1 MSKLISKAAYARH
14 RGVGKSAVSNWIAR
28 DQIVL
33 KDGKV
38 DVAASDAK
46 LGAMVDPA
54 SGRDP
59 VPRPATNKTSSA
71 KAKSTAGVADS
82 AQAQLAEERL
92 GEIRERR
99 IGQAMKNAQAAG
111 ELVELGEYQSRL
123 ARFISGFCDR
133 LSSEL
138 RGKSEALAK
147 LTDKREVRAMLDEAI
162 HTARTDFAA
171 RIESEVSEGVSEA
184 RDE

>member
-1 MSKLISKAAYARH
+1 
-14 RGVGKSAVSNWIAR
+14 
-28 DQIVL
+28 
-33 KDGKV
+33 
-38 DVAASDAK
+38 
-46 LGAMVDPA
+46 
-54 SGRDP
+54 
-59 VPRPATNKTSSA
+59 
-71 KAKSTAGVADS
+71 
-82 AQAQLAEERL
+82 
-92 GEIRERR
+92 
-99 IGQAMKNAQAAG
+99 MKNAQAAG

>member
-111 ELVELGEYQSRL
+111 ELVEIGEYESRL
-123 ARFISGFCDR
+123 ATLISGFCER
-133 LSSEL
+133 LQAEL
-138 RGKSEALAK
+138 RAQAEALAMEQ
-147 LTDKREVRAMLDEAI
+147 DKRRIRTLLDDTI
-162 HTARTDFAA
+162 HQVRTDFAA
-171 RIESEVSEGVSEA
+171 RIETEA
-184 RDE
+184 DKEDE